1 MADKPVVRVQ
11 TDSESIISMVLG
23 AMVVLV
29 IGALLFSYVRDWR
42 AKNTADSNND
52 TELTASP
59 VPVVVEEL
67 PKEGE
72 VQFEKNEKGESTPV
86 NLPAKYTVKA
96 GDSTWKIA
104 QAFYGSGFNY
114 VDIENANNL
123 KADAELNEGQE
134 LLIPKVTVRTADTAG
149 VNTTDVKAQPTSA
162 PEGNG
167 PAKGDDTQA
176 QKALQE

>member
-1 MADKPVVRVQ
+1 MAEKPVVRVQ

-42 AKNTADSNND
+42 SKNKAETASE
-52 TELTASP
+52 TEQTASP
-59 VPVVVEEL
+59 MPVVVQEL

-72 VQFEKNEKGESTPV
+72 LTFEKNEQGQNIPS
-86 NLPAKYTVKA
+86 NLPAKYTVKR

-114 VDIENANNL
+114 VDIEHANTL
-123 KADAELNEGQE
+123 KADQDLVKGQE
-134 LLIPKVTVRTADTAG
+134 LVIPKVIVRTAETAG
-149 VNTTDVKAQPTSA
+149 ANNQVAGQPTAA
-162 PEGNG
+162 PKGTTG
-167 PAKGDDTQA
+167 PAKGDDSAA
-176 QKALQE
+176 QKEMQK